1 MAVLN
6 AATRLRATPSTV
18 VKSPLM
24 YMIEPS
30 GLATRSRTV
39 PLAVCTHV
47 VSSAPL
53 LVLKR
58 AMRVRV
64 TSPVPAA
71 APGGRTEVNSPP
83 T

>member
-47 VSSAPL
+47 VSSAP
-53 LVLKR
+53 VDWC
-58 AMRVRV
+58 
-64 TSPVPAA
+64 
-71 APGGRTEVNSPP
+71 
-83 T
+83 